1 MSISKHKWR
10 CPCPS
15 FTALSA
21 MYRTRLCCLGG
32 VGFWKPLKSTF
43 STTPVAKHSNHVKRW
58 ERHFS
63 RILGKRCQTLKRV
76 VKPWLSLAPPWHR
89 NFGSATESGTEP
101 SKPIQSIE
109 SIGSRLH
116 EPLGDLFPVSQ
127 WNDPSMLQPAFGV
140 NVGQEW
146 GMQIIANPNNAVQ
159 ETSHSH
165 QGICCRWRRDTASFY
180 GEHGRK

>member
-1 MSISKHKWR
+1 MFQVR
-10 CPCPS
+10 
-15 FTALSA
+15 
-21 MYRTRLCCLGG
+21 Y
-32 VGFWKPLKSTF
+32 
-43 STTPVAKHSNHVKRW
+43 
-58 ERHFS
+58 
-63 RILGKRCQTLKRV
+63 
-76 VKPWLSLAPPWHR
+76 SLAVPTWCLPETWHR
-89 NFGSATESGTEP
+89 NLGSATDSGTEP

-165 QGICCRWRRDTASFY
+165 QGDLLPVTTRHSIVLWRTWQEIAYTVLYTVLYTVQTRTKAIQKEKLVNILKCNANWCAMPGPRNSL
-180 GEHGRK
+180 